1 MKICRLLFLFI
12 CFVFIPISCSED
24 PVVDDSYLTGGSD
37 DDDEDDDKDS
47 TIVYAD
53 GFTYAPDEVNA
64 DEALTVT
71 FKAADGTGLYGYKG
85 DVYIHTGVVLE
96 GEWEFVPAEWDENL
110 EKCKMQSVA
119 KNTWKIEMQPSIREW
134 FASGETSITQLGIV
148 IRSADGSKK
157 GQDADAYVA
166 VIDDKYQGFKPADKK
181 MMALPSGYI
190 EGINIVDNSTVAF
203 VLYDKDTDGQ
213 SHDYA
218 HIVGDFNDW
227 TLANDETSQMY
238 RDDAKGV
245 WWIEVTGI
253 DPMKEYAFQYYVGY
267 KDVQPIRLADAY
279 SEKVLDPHN
288 DKYIPA
294 STYPESMEYPEEGVG
309 VVSVFKID
317 RGGYNWQND
326 NVIVEDKGD
335 LVIYEILLRDFTTSG
350 DINGAMSKL
359 DYIESLGVNAIQ
371 LMPVQEFDG
380 NDSWGYNPCF
390 FFAMD
395 KAYGTSDMYKTFI
408 DECHRRGIAVILD
421 VVYNHSTGANPLAKL
436 YWDSSKNKTATNNP
450 YFNVDAPHPY
460 SVFHDFNHESP
471 LVRTFVKRNLEYLL
485 KEYMLD
491 GFRFDLTKGFT
502 QRRTDESNASDY
514 DNSRI
519 AILKDYN
526 DAIKA
531 VNPEAIVILEHFCDI
546 AEEKE
551 LAREGMMLWRN
562 ANNNFCQ
569 SAMGFADNS
578 DFTYISTYNTDMPE
592 DTWVGYMESHDE
604 ERVGYKQKAYGDGV
618 LKTSLEARMN
628 QLSANAAFGLLIPG
642 PRMIWQFGEL
652 GYDYSINS
660 KPDGTVGT
668 GDNRTGRKPIR
679 WDYLDAPERKALYDA
694 YSKLLALRMENP
706 DLFEQSSIKDWSVS
720 NNFWDKGRFLKLES
734 ADGKKL
740 VLMGNFTFTN
750 ILSVDKLTSSDV
762 WYDFETGEPIEGQAV
777 AVEANDFRLFTNFDI

>member
-1 MKICRLLFLFI
+1 MKICRLLFLFV
-12 CFVFIPISCSED
+12 CLVFIPISCSED
-24 PVVDDSYLTGGSD
+24 PVVDDSFLPGGD
-37 DDDEDDDKDS
+37 DDDDDIDS

-53 GFTYAPDEVNA
+53 GFTYAPKDINA
-64 DEALTVT
+64 DDTLTIT

-85 DVYIHTGVVLE
+85 AVYLHTGVVVE
-96 GEWEFVPAEWDENL
+96 GEWSFVPAEWSENID
-110 EKCKMQSVA
+110 KCKMKSVA
-119 KNTWKIEMQPSIREW
+119 NNTWQIKMQPSIREW
-134 FASGETSITQLGIV
+134 FASGTTPVTQLGIV
-148 IRSADGSKK
+148 IRSADGDKK
-157 GQDADAYVA
+157 GQDADAFVM
-166 VIDDKYQGFKPADKK
+166 VKDDQYQGFMPADKK

-190 EGINIVDNSTVAF
+190 EGVNIVNNSTVAF
-203 VLYDKDTDGQ
+203 VLYDKDTDGL

-245 WWIEVTGI
+245 WWIEVGGI
-253 DPMKEYAFQYYVGY
+253 DPMKEYAFQYYIGY
-267 KDVQPIRLADAY
+267 KDAQPIRLADAY
-279 SEKVLDPHN
+279 SEKILDPHN

-294 STYPESMEYPEEGVG
+294 STYPDNMEYPEDAIG

-317 RGGYNWQND
+317 RGGYSWQND
-326 NVIVEDKGD
+326 NVVIEDKGD
-335 LVIYEILLRDFTTSG
+335 LVIYEMLLRDFTTSG

-395 KAYGTSDMYKTFI
+395 KAYGTPDMYKAFI

-421 VVYNHSTGANPLAKL
+421 VVYNHATGANPLAKL
-436 YWDSSKNKTATNNP
+436 YWDSSKNKTAANNP

-471 LVRTFVKRNLEYLL
+471 LVKAFVKRNLEYLL

-502 QRRTDESNASDY
+502 QRKTIGNNASNY

-519 AILKDYN
+519 AILKEYN

-531 VNPEAIVILEHFCDI
+531 TNPEAIVVFEHFCDI
-546 AEEKE
+546 KEQKE
-551 LAREGMMLWRN
+551 LAQAGIMMWQN
-562 ANNNFCQ
+562 ANDNFCEA
-569 SAMGFADNS
+569 AMGFPNRS
-578 DFTYISTYNTDMPE
+578 GFESISTYGTDMLE
-592 DTWVGYMESHDE
+592 DGWVGYMESHDE
-604 ERVGYKQKAYGDGV
+604 ERMGYKQKAYGDGI
-618 LKTSLEARMN
+618 LKTDLAARMS

-642 PRMIWQFGEL
+642 PKMIWQFGEL
-652 GYDYSINS
+652 GYDFSINS

-668 GDNRTGRKPIR
+668 SGDRTGRKPIK
-679 WDYLDAPERKALYDA
+679 WDYFDVPERKALYEV
-694 YSKLLALRMENP
+694 YSKLLNLRMKNP
-706 DLFEQSSIKDWSVS
+706 DLFEQSSITDWSVS
-720 NNFWDKGRFLKLES
+720 NNFWDKGRFLQLES
-734 ADGKKL
+734 PDGKKL
-740 VLMGNFTFTN
+740 ILIGNFTFMN
-750 ILSVDKLTSSDV
+750 IQSADKLTSGDV
-762 WYDFETGEPIEGQAV
+762 WYDFKTGVPVDGQTV
-777 AVEANDFRLFTNFDI
+777 TIKANDFSLFTNF